1 MKAQVGPSSKDLFSE
16 EVINQFLSKDEV
28 VVVGYFETET
38 DLKGKFIQLSNKLRE
53 KVNFGHS
60 TSKSILDKYNYK

>member
-16 EVINQFLSKDEV
+16 ETINQFLSKDEV

-60 TSKSILDKYNYK
+60 TSKSVLDKYNYK

>member
-16 EVINQFLSKDEV
+16 EAINLFLSKDEV

-60 TSKSILDKYNYK
+60 TSKSVLDKYNYK